1 MRANLKR
8 QERRWYPRA
17 FDVDGTLPGALTR
30 ADSDAAIDCEVCD
43 VSEDGL
49 GIITDQEFS
58 SNMELILDLTNTK
71 AKAKIRFRIVHCR
84 PESMRKG
91 FHRCGLQA
99 IDNEINLIE
108 LFAAEGRIKGGSSRD
123 WWS

>member
-1 MRANLKR
+1 MRANIKR

-30 ADSDAAIDCEVCD
+30 SDNNEVIDCEVCD

-49 GIITDQEFS
+49 GIITNQELARS
-58 SNMELILDLTNTK
+58 IELVLDLGSS
-71 AKAKIRFRIVHCR
+71 KIRFRIVHCR

-99 IDNEINLIE
+99 IDCPTNLIE
-108 LFAAEGRIKGGSSRD
+108 LFTAQGRIKGGSSRD